1 MRHQMKPTAL
11 SLFSGLGGLDIGV
24 EMAGFNILGAVEL
37 NPHACRSLRIN
48 RRFARQQERLI
59 KLIRQ
64 NEKSISRRQTSR
76 PHWISLRNS
85 VNTNRFCKD
94 TLVYDRDIASL
105 NLRSLA
111 RLTRGKDVDL
121 VFGGP
126 PCQSFSMSGQRQ
138 SVYDKRGMLFVEFAR
153 IVSLVQPKYVLFENV
168 KGILSSRADIWK
180 TKCLD
185 CDNQW
190 MPTLLVEDAASESC
204 PKCNST
210 STMHFLSA
218 KAHKGGAMV
227 LIKNEFTRQ
236 GYQCSYSVWNSVFF
250 GAAQR
255 RERMLMIFS
264 RHDMPFIA
272 SSHDTEEQELVQ
284 ESLFHFEQP
293 QSNTLALLKT
303 QPKSLREALFQCNQ
317 HSNAMS
323 SPKACLWLR
332 NVVRPHDEPVTWSLD
347 QPAPTIGA
355 HQAAKLAIAPNG
367 VPDAQIKLQQW
378 HTLGNRLGKGNQLD
392 VTYEFLSDE
401 ALLALQTF
409 PLDWAVSGTR
419 MERVFQIGNAVP
431 PVLGRAVASL
441 IASSSYF
448 VNGSET
454 LKTLNH
460 PRLIPLAA

>member
-1 MRHQMKPTAL
+1 MKPTAL

-24 EMAGFNILGAVEL
+24 EMAGFNILGAVEI

-48 RRFARQQERLI
+48 RRFARQQEKLI

-64 NEKSISRRQTSR
+64 HEKSKSRRQASR
-76 PHWISLRNS
+76 PHWIALRDN
-85 VNTNRFCKD
+85 VNTSRYCKD

-105 NLRSLA
+105 DRKNLE
-111 RLTRGKDVDL
+111 RLTRGRDVDL

-153 IVSLVQPKYVLFENV
+153 IASIVQPKYILLENV

-185 CDNQW
+185 CNNQW
-190 MPTLLVEDAASESC
+190 MPALLAEDEAAEAC
-204 PKCNST
+204 PKCNSSCT
-210 STMHFLSA
+210 KQFISA
-218 KAHKGGAMV
+218 KAHKGGAMQ
-227 LIKNEFTRQ
+227 LIENEFTRQ
-236 GYQCSYSVWNSVFF
+236 GYRCSYSVWNSVFF

-272 SSHDTEEQELVQ
+272 SSHDTDKQEFVQ
-284 ESLFHFEQP
+284 NSLFHAEP
-293 QSNTLALLKT
+293 PKSNPLIPLKS
-303 QPKSLREALFQCNQ
+303 QPKSLREALIECNQ
-317 HSNAMS
+317 HSQAIS
-323 SPKACLWLR
+323 SPRACLWLR
-332 NVVRPHDEPVTWSLD
+332 NVVRPHDEPVTWTLD

-367 VPDAQIKLQQW
+367 VPDAQIRLQQW

-392 VTYEFLSDE
+392 VAYEFLSDE

-431 PVLGRAVASL
+431 PLLGKAVASL
-441 IASSSYF
+441 IANSPCF
-448 VNGSET
+448 VDGGET
-454 LKTLNH
+454 IELLN
-460 PRLIPLAA
+460 LANFTPLAA